1 MSSSYKVHLLDFF
14 PGHLDPGED
23 ALTAA
28 CRETEEEAGLPKDTY
43 DILQGSNFPLV
54 LEVCTQSCGDV
65 LV

>member
-1 MSSSYKVHLLDFF
+1 MTMTLSLLDFF
-14 PGHLDPGED
+14 SGHLDPGED

-43 DILQGSNFPLV
+43 DILQGSIFPLV
-54 LEVCTQSCGDV
+54 LEVCTQSCGDIIV